1 MSASA
6 SSDAA
11 VLIAREKLA
20 QAGQLL
26 QRLDLDAWLVFVR
39 ETSLSKDPALEL
51 IYPYELTWHS
61 AFLVQRDGA
70 SHALVGRHDA
80 NNVERLNTFTTVS
93 GYDQSIRPMLVE
105 LLRRSG
111 AQRIAINFS
120 ESDPAADGLTS
131 GMRMTLEAIGAE
143 AGLQPAQLVSAES
156 LISSLRGQKSASE
169 LQLIRQAVATTELLL
184 HDFGKRIAPGVTE
197 LQLADYLHQRLQ
209 ADGLATAWDRAG
221 CPIVNTGPDSV
232 MGHGAPS
239 QLRVQP
245 GHLVHVDFGVKQ
257 NGFCSD
263 LQRMWYVLAPGES
276 EPPAAVLHV
285 WKIVRGALLVGLM
298 ALKPGVTGWEV
309 DSVAREY
316 LTRHGLAEYM
326 HAYGHN
332 VGRVAHDGGATL
344 GPRWERY
351 GKSPFVPVEAGN
363 VFAIELGAQVP
374 GHGWIYLEE
383 NVLVTDDGAELVST
397 PQTEL
402 YLVRA

>member
-276 EPPAAVLHV
+276 EPPAAVQHV
-285 WKIVRGALLVGLM
+285 WKIVRGALMVGLM

-351 GKSPFVPVEAGN
+351 GKSPFVPIEAGN

-383 NVLVTDDGAELVST
+383 NALVTDDGAELVST

>member
-276 EPPAAVLHV
+276 EPPAAVQHV

-316 LTRHGLAEYM
+316 LMRHGLPEYM

-383 NVLVTDDGAELVST
+383 NALVTDDGAELVST

>member
-383 NVLVTDDGAELVST
+383 NALVTDDGAELVST

>member
-209 ADGLATAWDRAG
+209 ADGLATAWDWAG

-276 EPPAAVLHV
+276 EPPAAVQHV

-383 NVLVTDDGAELVST
+383 NALVTDDGAELVST

>member
-93 GYDQSIRPMLVE
+93 GYDQSIRPMLME

-143 AGLQPAQLVSAES
+143 AGLHPAQLVSAES

-316 LTRHGLAEYM
+316 LMRHGLPEYM

-383 NVLVTDDGAELVST
+383 NALVTDDGAELVST

>member
-285 WKIVRGALLVGLM
+285 WKIVRGALMVGLM

-316 LTRHGLAEYM
+316 LMRHGLPEYM

-383 NVLVTDDGAELVST
+383 NALVTDDGAELVST

>member
-209 ADGLATAWDRAG
+209 ADGLATAWDWAG

-316 LTRHGLAEYM
+316 LTRHGLPEYM

-383 NVLVTDDGAELVST
+383 NALVTDDGAELVST

>member
-105 LLRRSG
+105 MLRRSG

-131 GMRMTLEAIGAE
+131 GMRMTIEAIGAE

-221 CPIVNTGPDSV
+221 CPIVNTGPDSM

-245 GHLVHVDFGVKQ
+245 GHLVHVDLGVKQ
-257 NGFCSD
+257 NVFCSD
-263 LQRMWYVLAPGES
+263 LQRMWYLLAPGES
-276 EPPAAVLHV
+276 EPPAAVQHV
-285 WKIVRGALLVGLM
+285 WKIVRGALMVGLM

-316 LTRHGLAEYM
+316 LTRHGLPEYM

-383 NVLVTDDGAELVST
+383 NALVTDDGAELVST

>member
-143 AGLQPAQLVSAES
+143 AGLHPAQLVSAES

-316 LTRHGLAEYM
+316 LMRHGLPEYM

-383 NVLVTDDGAELVST
+383 NALVTDDGAELVST

>member
-20 QAGQLL
+20 QAVQLL

-276 EPPAAVLHV
+276 EPPAAVQHV

-316 LTRHGLAEYM
+316 LMRHGLPEYM

-383 NVLVTDDGAELVST
+383 NALVTDDGAELVST

>member
-316 LTRHGLAEYM
+316 LMRHGLPEYM

-383 NVLVTDDGAELVST
+383 NALVTDDGAELVST

>member
-1 MSASA
+1 
-6 SSDAA
+6 
-11 VLIAREKLA
+11 
-20 QAGQLL
+20 
-26 QRLDLDAWLVFVR
+26 
-39 ETSLSKDPALEL
+39 
-51 IYPYELTWHS
+51 
-61 AFLVQRDGA
+61 
-70 SHALVGRHDA
+70 
-80 NNVERLNTFTTVS
+80 
-93 GYDQSIRPMLVE
+93 MLVE

-316 LTRHGLAEYM
+316 LMRHGLPEYM

-383 NVLVTDDGAELVST
+383 NALVTDDGAELVST